1 MAAGHLWQHIDLPIT
16 VACNIKVTANWSIL
30 MASKITPIVLF
41 YVKMLAA
48 DVGHTIIS
56 SHVD

>member
-1 MAAGHLWQHIDLPIT
+1 MAAGHLWQHNDQPFTI
-16 VACNIKVTANWSIL
+16 ARNIRVTANWSIL
-30 MASKITPIVLF
+30 VASIVTPILLF

-48 DVGHTIIS
+48 EVGHAIIS